1 MSHLLK
7 DLRYGVRT
15 LLKQPGFTAIA
26 VLTLAL
32 GIGANT
38 AIFSVVNAVL
48 LRPLPYQNPDQ
59 LIAVYEKRPALGRER
74 GFVSPPDFIDW
85 RAQNTVF
92 ANIAAYAPWTANRTD
107 GEEPERI
114 VGTLASADLFPALGV
129 SPSLGRTFSADE
141 DRPNANRVVVIGHRL
156 WQRRFA
162 SDPSIVGKPVMLNG
176 NSHVVI
182 GVMPRGFEF
191 PDKQTEL
198 WAPLGLDPAD
208 TSTRALHSLNVVARL
223 KEGVTLPAARAEM
236 AMISD
241 RLEQEHAVN
250 KGHRA
255 NLFPLYAEVV
265 GPVRPALLVLFSAV
279 GVVLLI
285 ACVNVANLLLVRGAG
300 RQKEIAIRSALGASR
315 SRIVSQLLAESILL
329 ALLGGGLGFLIA
341 VWGTDLLIAI
351 SPADTPRLSEIK
363 ADQSVLGFTF
373 LATLLPGIVF
383 GLLPAWRLSRP
394 DIMHGL
400 KEGGRSGAS
409 DASSSRVRNSL
420 VVSEVALA
428 LVLLIGAGLLLKSF
442 VRLRETNPGLDPS
455 GVLTA
460 QVWLPRAKFKE
471 PQQQAAFAREVV
483 QRLEALPG
491 VKSAAA
497 VADLPLSGPGAS
509 RYFSI
514 EGAAPTRPGEGRN
527 ANFNLATP
535 KYFQTLGIPL
545 VRGRDFDARD
555 IQGAPEVV
563 IINEALARRF
573 FPDEEALGKRIRI
586 GEQPWRTI
594 VGVVGSVRRSG
605 LDIEATPE
613 MCYPILQEPLS
624 FMALV
629 LKTTRDPQTLA
640 ADLRNAV
647 RAVDRDQPVFDV
659 KTMDDV
665 VKGSMSSRRLTM
677 VLLVS
682 FAVMA
687 IVLAAIGIYGVISY
701 LVTQRTH
708 EIGVRM
714 ALGAQRGDVLRLILG
729 HGMVLAGLGI
739 VLGVMLSLGLTRL
752 LSSFLFGVSS
762 TDPWIFLAVSL
773 LLVVVALLAG
783 YIPGRRATKVDP
795 MIALRAE

>member
-1 MSHLLK
+1 MSTLLR
-7 DLRYGVRT
+7 DLRHGVRT

-48 LRPLPYQNPDQ
+48 IRPLPYKNPDQ

-92 ANIAAYAPWTANRTD
+92 ENIAAYTSWTANRTD
-107 GEEPERI
+107 GDEPERI
-114 VGTLASADLFPALGV
+114 VGTLASAELFPTLGI
-129 SPSLGRTFSADE
+129 SASLGRTFSTDE
-141 DRPNANRVVVIGHRL
+141 DRPNANRVVVLSHRL

-162 SDPSIVGKPVMLNG
+162 SDASIIGKPVMLNG

-182 GVMPRGFEF
+182 GVMPRSFEF

-198 WAPLGLDPAD
+198 WAPLALDPAD
-208 TSTRALHSLNVVARL
+208 TGNRGLHSLNVVARL
-223 KEGVTLPAARAEM
+223 NDGVALPAARAEM

-241 RLEQEHAVN
+241 RLAQQHAVN
-250 KGHRA
+250 TGHSA

-265 GPVRPALLVLFSAV
+265 GPVRPALIVLFSAV

-329 ALLGGGLGFLIA
+329 ATLGGALGLLLA

-351 SPADTPRLSEIK
+351 SPADTPRLNEIK
-363 ADQSVLGFTF
+363 ADRSVLGFTI
-373 LATLLPGIVF
+373 LASLLPGIVF
-383 GLLPAWRLSRP
+383 GLLPALRLSRP

-400 KEGGRSGAS
+400 KEGGRTGMS

-428 LVLLIGAGLLLKSF
+428 LVLLVGAGLLLKSF
-442 VRLRETNPGLDPS
+442 VRLREINPGLNPT

-460 QVWLPRAKFKE
+460 QVWLPRAKYRE
-471 PQQQAAFAREVV
+471 PQQQAAFTKEIL
-483 QRLEALPG
+483 QKLQALPG
-491 VKSAAA
+491 VKSAGA

-509 RYFSI
+509 RYFAI
-514 EGAAPTRPGEGRN
+514 EGAPPTRPGEGRN
-527 ANFNLATP
+527 ASFNLATP
-535 KYFQTLGIPL
+535 DYFQTLGIPL
-545 VRGRDFDARD
+545 IRGRNLDARD
-555 IQGAPEVV
+555 IQGAPEVAV
-563 IINEALARRF
+563 INEAMARRF

-586 GEQPWRTI
+586 AEQPWRTI
-594 VGVVGSVRRSG
+594 VGVIGSVRRSG
-605 LDIEATPE
+605 LETEAMPE
-613 MCYPILQEPLS
+613 MYYPLLQEPLP
-624 FMALV
+624 FMALLV
-629 LKTTRDPQTLA
+629 KTTRDPRTLT

-647 RAVDRDQPVFDV
+647 RAVDRDQPVFEV

-677 VLLVS
+677 VLLAS
-682 FAVMA
+682 FATMA

-729 HGMVLAGLGI
+729 HGMVLAAVGI
-739 VLGVMLSLGLTRL
+739 ALGVMLSLGLTRL
-752 LSSFLFGVSS
+752 LSGFLFGVSS
-762 TDPWIFLAVSL
+762 TDPWIFLAVSIL
-773 LLVVVALLAG
+773 LAAVALLAG

-795 MIALRAE
+795 MVALRAE